1 MYREQ
6 YYAQY
11 GGKVGVALNTGHTW
25 PRDPNNPEDVSAA
38 DRAYQFYV
46 CAIITMIYAVRND
59 KIFDLAVRM
68 VCSCLIY

>member
-1 MYREQ
+1 MYKEQ

-25 PRDPNNPEDVSAA
+25 PRDPNDPEDVAAA

-46 CAIITMIYAVRND
+46 SFAT
-59 KIFDLAVRM
+59 
-68 VCSCLIY
+68 